1 MLDAARLDGVAQA
14 VADVAA
20 LRDPVGLVIDE
31 SLRPN
36 GLKFTRIRV
45 PLGVVGIIFE
55 SRPNVTADAGALCL
69 KSGNAAIL
77 RGGSEAIDTNR
88 AIHAA
93 MVEGIVAEGLPADA
107 IQLVPSTDRAH
118 VGSMLTAQGLID
130 IIIPRGGKTLV
141 KRVQDEARV
150 PVLAHLEGLVHT
162 YIDGAADPDKA
173 VAIAVNAKMR
183 RTGVCGST
191 ETLLIDR
198 TFGAA
203 ASVVAALIEAGCEVR
218 GTPDIVALDPR
229 VRPADKPDWDTE
241 YLDSIVAVALVDGV
255 AGAIAH
261 IERHGSDHTD
271 AIVTEDGGVAERFLS
286 EVDSAIVMWN
296 ASTQFADGG
305 EFGLGAEIG
314 IATGRLHARGP
325 VALEGLTTYKWQVRG
340 TGQVRP

>member
-1 MLDAARLDGVAQA
+1 MADAETASDLIAAMAVRARAASRTLARTPSVAKAQALLAAADSLRAHADTILAANRDDMARAAAAGLSGAMLDRLMLDAARLEGVAQA

-31 SLRPN
+31 SIRPN

-150 PVLAHLEGLVHT
+150 PVLAHLEGAGAHVYRWRCRPGQGSRYCGQREDAPHRCVR
-162 YIDGAADPDKA
+162 IDRDAADRPY
-173 VAIAVNAKMR
+173 VRCGGIGR
-183 RTGVCGST
+183 RGA
-191 ETLLIDR
+191 DR
-198 TFGAA
+198 GGLRSA
-203 ASVVAALIEAGCEVR
+203 
-218 GTPDIVALDPR
+218 
-229 VRPADKPDWDTE
+229 
-241 YLDSIVAVALVDGV
+241 
-255 AGAIAH
+255 
-261 IERHGSDHTD
+261 RH
-271 AIVTEDGGVAERFLS
+271 
-286 EVDSAIVMWN
+286 
-296 ASTQFADGG
+296 
-305 EFGLGAEIG
+305 
-314 IATGRLHARGP
+314 P
-325 VALEGLTTYKWQVRG
+325 
-340 TGQVRP
+340 